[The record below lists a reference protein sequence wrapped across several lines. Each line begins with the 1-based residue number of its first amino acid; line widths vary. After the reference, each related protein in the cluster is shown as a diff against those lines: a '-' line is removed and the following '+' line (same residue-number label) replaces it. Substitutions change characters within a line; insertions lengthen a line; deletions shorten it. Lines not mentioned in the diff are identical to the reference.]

1 MRCRSSWLAGDRSLP
16 SHRFGSAAAN
26 RDAPNGAKITTV
38 PQTAASALL
47 ASLLI
52 AGCYQGVAADADSA
66 QDGPASFGPVT
77 MGSSTIDPATTEN
90 TASNSGSETDANTD
104 DTASTDPSVGT
115 SVDASGSDATDPVT
129 SDPVTSDPVTSDPV
143 TSASESLS
151 ASASSGG
158 PDPVCGDAN
167 LDPGEQCDDGDDDNN
182 DACLDTCEVATCGD
196 GFLYAALEECDDG
209 NNDPEV
215 CAADCSIPFKLV
227 FASSELYVGNLGG
240 LAGADANCQ
249 TLADSAGLAG
259 SYLAWLSTDAA
270 SPSTRFNH
278 STLPY
283 RLVDGTT
290 VAVDW
295 DDLVDG
301 TLNAAIAVTEL
312 GGAVPPGDT
321 GCGGADFPTAWSA
334 TTSSGGFSG
343 SGNCLDWTSIDDSGA
358 WGLATATDGSW
369 SDWCTG
375 GTCSWLSPLYCFGQ

>member
-115 SVDASGSDATDPVT
+115 SVDASGSDAT
-129 SDPVTSDPVTSDPV
+129 DPVTSDPVTSDPV